1 MKKIFSFILKV
12 LVSGILL
19 LYLFYFSGMVD
30 VQEVIEILKQTRLSI
45 FILVLLICL
54 SNVFITTKRWSFFL
68 PENTKYSRLVSL
80 CFIGY
85 FFSTFLPGRIGGDI
99 VKTFYLYRDIGKGG
113 ISIASVFMDRYMGLS
128 AITGISL
135 IAFIGGYSYFKG
147 SEIVWFIPI
156 VCSIFLIASFIF
168 WRVNWGKIK
177 GVSALYAPL
186 MEYRTKKRIIYNGLI
201 LSFIIQAISIIEVYL
216 LSIAIG
222 LTVPI
227 IYFFIFV
234 PIINAISA
242 IPVTIAGLGIR
253 EAGFAALFNMFFIKL
268 GVNSDQAI
276 SLSLLIFATM
286 ILVNSIGGVEYI
298 RIGKLPEKGKG

>member
-1 MKKIFSFILKV
+1 MKKIFSFALK
-12 LVSGILL
+12 LLISGILL
-19 LYLFYFSGMVD
+19 LYLFYFSGIVD
-30 VQEVIEILKQTRLSI
+30 VQEVIKTLEQTRLLI

-80 CFIGY
+80 FFIGY

-135 IAFIGGYSYFKG
+135 IAFTGGYSYFKG

-156 VCSIFLIASFIF
+156 VCSIFLIASFIL
-168 WRVNWGKIK
+168 WRANWGKIK

-186 MEYRTKKRIIYNGLI
+186 MEYKTKKRIIYNGLI
-201 LSFIIQAISIIEVYL
+201 LSFII
-216 LSIAIG
+216 
-222 LTVPI
+222 
-227 IYFFIFV
+227 
-234 PIINAISA
+234 
-242 IPVTIAGLGIR
+242 
-253 EAGFAALFNMFFIKL
+253 
-268 GVNSDQAI
+268 QAI